1 MRAISSGEIYG
12 DVTPRNGSDVYDK
25 HIRGT
30 WGYGYCYK
38 SVIGSKARFYIRSY
52 KKAGGR
58 YFYSPWV
65 KMTL

>member
-1 MRAISSGEIYG
+1 M
-12 DVTPRNGSDVYDK
+12 TPRNGNDVHAK

-30 WGYGYCYK
+30 WGYGYCHK

-52 KKAGGR
+52 KKAGGQ